1 MRQWKKRAGAMLL
14 SMAMV
19 LGPAVVAAGA
29 EKTIT
34 VTPMTLNI
42 NGQDV
47 TPTKSNGAQAEV
59 FAYDGATYVPLR
71 YLSELLGITV
81 EWDKND
87 PTTAKLTGDITLPAG
102 GDGTYTGVAAGFGG
116 EVKAVITV
124 VNGKLTACTLEGAG
138 ETPAIGGAALPKL
151 QEQVLAAGS
160 AGIDGVS
167 GATVTSTAVKE
178 AVTAALAQAKGATA
192 ADVKMKPGTYTA
204 EAYGFALCEKLKVSV
219 TVDETKLLSI
229 DVNQVET
236 ADTPPMVD
244 CVVEKLVP
252 RMLEHQSVGVDAV
265 SGVTATSNGVKTAVK
280 DCLTQALAA
289 GGSDPSALRSFQ
301 TVPEKKGGQETI
313 ETELLVIGMG
323 GSGTYAAMSAAEN
336 GVQVLAIDK
345 MGKYGGTTSL
355 TSEVMAVNP
364 TRIQNDHNDGKDWID
379 KAAMRKAW
387 LDYTEGDAKT
397 AMVDLLLDKSGEA
410 LDWLVYEHGYEFDY
424 TPKTG
429 FTAADVYP
437 CKYQFM
443 PNTIGANKAYIAKY
457 FDGIYED
464 YTDLGGKYML
474 ETEAYD
480 LITDAKGNVTGAKA
494 RDLVNGTEYTI
505 NAKAVVLATG
515 GFAGNGEMTTKYLSN
530 EYYELKGE
538 WKVYGLHSNDGKMV
552 QAAIDDGAATYN
564 IGMPPMVHNGGS
576 AAFLPGFET
585 VAVEGQVGPRT
596 GRPLVWSSGD
606 LPLDMVI
613 SAYGMTV
620 DTHGSRFANETQVNM
635 LKAWAAGPRF
645 YGIWSQEQVNGL
657 MTEGFKETVSGPAT
671 IYLGYQGAIPAGI
684 PIPNA
689 MEVLE
694 TGIQAGIVY
703 KADTLEELAAQTGM
717 DPATLKKTV
726 ETYNGYCEAG
736 KDPDFGK
743 DAKYLDKIGEG
754 PYYAIVGA
762 PYCYTTCGGLDINES
777 FQVLK
782 EDGSVLKGLYAIG
795 TDSMGVLFTEKK
807 EYVTFGGAA
816 NGWGLTSGY
825 LCGQEIAKQLGK

>member
-1 MRQWKKRAGAMLL
+1 MLL
-14 SMAMV
+14 ALTMV
-19 LGPAVVAAGA
+19 LGTVAVAAGT
-29 EKTIT
+29 EKSIT
-34 VTPMTLNI
+34 VTPMTLTI
-42 NGQDV
+42 NGQAV
-47 TPTKSNGAQAEV
+47 TPTKSNGDAAEV

-71 YLSELLGITV
+71 YLSELLGIQV
-81 EWDKND
+81 DWDKND
-87 PTTAKLTGDITLPAG
+87 PGTAKLTGDITLPAAG
-102 GDGTYTGVAAGFGG
+102 GDGTYTGTGMGFGG
-116 EVKAVITV
+116 EITATVTV
-124 VNGKLTACTLEGAG
+124 VGGKVTACTLKGDK
-138 ETPAIGGAALPKL
+138 ETPAIGGAALEKL
-151 QEQVLAAGS
+151 QAQVIAAGS
-160 AGIDGVS
+160 ADIDGVS
-167 GATVTSTAVKE
+167 GATMTTGGVKAAVADAMSK
-178 AVTAALAQAKGATA
+178 ATGATTAA
-192 ADVKMKPGTYTA
+192 VKMKPGTYTA

-219 TVDETKLLSI
+219 KVDETKILSI

-244 CVVEKLVP
+244 TVVKKLVP
-252 RMLEHQSVGVDAV
+252 RMLENQSVSVDAV

-280 DCLTQALAA
+280 DCLTQALKAA
-289 GGSDPSALRSFQ
+289 GTDESAIKSFQ

-313 ETELLVIGMG
+313 STEMLVIGMG

-336 GVQVLAIDK
+336 GVEVLAIDK

-364 TRIQNDHNDGKDWID
+364 PRIQKEYNNGKDWID

-387 LDYTEGDAKT
+387 LTYTEGDEKT
-397 AMVDLLLDKSGEA
+397 PMVDMLLDRSGEA

-424 TPKTG
+424 VPKTG

-437 CKYQFM
+437 CKYQFL
-443 PNTIGANKAYIAKY
+443 PNNIGANKAFIAKY

-464 YTDLGGKYML
+464 FTEAGGKYML

-494 RDLVNGTEYTI
+494 KNLVDGTEYTI
-505 NAKAVVLATG
+505 NAKVVVLATG
-515 GFAGNGEMTTKYLSN
+515 GFAGNAEMTTKYLSN
-530 EYYELKGE
+530 EYYDLKGE
-538 WKVYGLHSNDGKMV
+538 WKVYGLYSNDGKMV
-552 QAAIDDGAATYN
+552 QAAIDKGAATYN
-564 IGMPPMVHNGGS
+564 IGMPPMVHNGGT

-585 VAVEGQVGPRT
+585 VPVEGQMGART

-620 DTHGSRFANETQVNM
+620 DTHGNRFADETQVNM

-645 YGIWSQEQVNGL
+645 YGIWSQEQVDGL
-657 MTEGFKETVSGPAT
+657 MTKGFKETVSGPAT
-671 IYLGYQGAIPAGI
+671 IYLGYQGAIPADT

-694 TGIQAGIVY
+694 AGMEAGIVY
-703 KADTLEELAAQTGM
+703 KADTLEDLAKQLNM
-717 DPATLKKTV
+717 DPATLTKTV
-726 ETYNGYCEAG
+726 KTYNGYCEAG
-736 KDPDFGK
+736 KDKDFGK
-743 DAKYLDKIGEG
+743 DAKYLDKIGDG

-762 PYCYTTCGGLDINES
+762 PYCYTTCGGLDINED

-782 EDGSVLKGLYAIG
+782 EDGSVIGGLYAIG

-825 LCGQEIAKQLGK
+825 LCGQVIADKLGKK